1 MLAEVWNA
9 FEDLSIEI
17 FAYNLLYYF
26 LFIIVLVPTVLL
38 LSCSKLLLGDQYLMK
53 KREEIRSILTFH
65 ANFGG
70 AKSLVFPPVFLF
82 ITTD

>member
-17 FAYNLLYYF
+17 LTYKLLYYF
-26 LFIIVLVPTVLL
+26 LFIIVLVPTALL
-38 LSCSKLLLGDQYLMK
+38 LSYSKLLLGDQCLMNK
-53 KREEIRSILTFH
+53 KEEIRSILTFH

-70 AKSLVFPPVFLF
+70 VKSFVFLPVFLF